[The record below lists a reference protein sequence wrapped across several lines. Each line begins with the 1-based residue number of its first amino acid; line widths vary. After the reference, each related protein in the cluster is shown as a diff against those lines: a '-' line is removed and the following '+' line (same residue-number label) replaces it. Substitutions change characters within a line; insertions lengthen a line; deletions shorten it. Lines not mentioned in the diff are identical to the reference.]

1 MRGLVALLVAGT
13 LVIAGC
19 SGRPESHGGG
29 AAGAGPTAAV
39 VERPAELAPGALVD
53 RLRAGGLAI
62 VIRHGRTDSAQDA
75 DPIDVADCST
85 QRNLSA
91 QGRAESEAMGAA
103 IRELGIPIGYVL
115 SSVYCRAMDTGRLAF
130 GRVEA
135 ADAIDGRAVWPPD
148 AAKRALAGERLRGLI
163 RERLPAAP
171 DRNTVMIVHQL
182 FPDALDGT
190 TLGEGEA
197 VVYELS
203 GDRIVNLG
211 TVAPDGW
218 AGLA

>member
-1 MRGLVALLVAGT
+1 MKGLVALLVAGT
-13 LVIAGC
+13 VVLAGC
-19 SGRPESHGGG
+19 SGPAESTGGG
-29 AAGAGPTAAV
+29 AAVGPAAAPV
-39 VERPAELAPGALVD
+39 DRPAELSPGALVD

-62 VIRHGRTDSAQDA
+62 VIRHGHTDGAADA
-75 DPIDVADCST
+75 DPIDIADCST

-91 QGRAESEAMGAA
+91 RGRADSEAMGEA
-103 IRELGIPIGYVL
+103 IRALGIPIGDVL

-148 AAKRALAGERLRGLI
+148 PAKRALAGERLRGLI
-163 RERLPAAP
+163 QERLPAAT
-171 DRNTVMIVHQL
+171 DRNTVMVVHQL

-203 GDRIVNLG
+203 GDRIVKLG
-211 TVAPDGW
+211 TVAPAEW
-218 AGLA
+218 TGLA